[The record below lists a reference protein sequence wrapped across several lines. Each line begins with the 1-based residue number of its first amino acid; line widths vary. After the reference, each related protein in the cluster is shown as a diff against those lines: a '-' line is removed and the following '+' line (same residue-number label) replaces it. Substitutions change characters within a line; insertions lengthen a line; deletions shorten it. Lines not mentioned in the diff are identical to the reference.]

1 MIIRNYLLSFGLEK
15 YCNAATRNI
24 VAALLLVILILLRI
38 EHHPLPLWLS
48 TAADNSETYVPEK
61 NKNNIKGHQTAELK
75 RLHLFSAET
84 TDAADNPYRVGYL
97 AADDPLLF
105 HAPRSSLTARVV
117 GVLTSSIHEKSI
129 AIIEQNKRQ
138 SSYSQGE
145 KLPENHAVV
154 IKIFDDRVILN
165 HQGYYESLL
174 LD

>member
-1 MIIRNYLLSFGLEK
+1 MIIRDYLHSLGLTK
-15 YCNAATRNI
+15 YFNTKVRNI
-24 VAALLLVILILLRI
+24 VAALLLLILILLRI

-48 TAADNSETYVPEK
+48 TTDDNAEIHVPETD
-61 NKNNIKGHQTAELK
+61 KNNIKGHQAAELK

-84 TDAADNPYRVGYL
+84 TDTADNPYRVGYL

-105 HAPRSSLTARVV
+105 QAPRSSLTARVV

-138 SSYSQGE
+138 NSYSQGE

-154 IKIFDDRVILN
+154 IKIFDDRVIIN

-174 LD
+174 LN

>member
-1 MIIRNYLLSFGLEK
+1 MIIRDYLHSLGLAK
-15 YCNAATRNI
+15 YLNTKVRNI
-24 VAALLLVILILLRI
+24 VAALLLLILILLRI

-48 TAADNSETYVPEK
+48 TTDDNAETHAPETYK
-61 NKNNIKGHQTAELK
+61 SGIKGNETAELK
-75 RLHLFSAET
+75 KLNLFSTET
-84 TDAADNPYRVGYL
+84 VDASDNPYRVGYL

-105 HAPRSSLTARVV
+105 QAPHSRLTARLV

-129 AIIEQNKRQ
+129 AIIEQNKHQ

-154 IKIFDDRVILN
+154 IKIFDDRVIIN

-174 LD
+174 LN